1 MAKAGTRAKVP
12 VAEVM
17 AEAYR
22 TVFGR
27 LSLLLDLAWLP
38 LILVLAAA
46 ILPGYLRFYH
56 GIGRGIDALSGA
68 PGNTLGFGVDDLIEA
83 LVGLFCLSAFAV
95 RWYQS
100 LLASSGQAPSDR
112 FLGAWLRFLIYMVVL
127 YLVAAVLLIA
137 MLVVDT
143 AGLPDFVAPVAAV
156 AIIAAWLAPLRC
168 SLLFPAA
175 ALGQPMS
182 VGAAWRMM
190 AGNTWRLF
198 ATVMLA
204 SVPTVFIVAMVMS
217 SIAAAL
223 GLDSGG
229 DTPPPLGFFLLR
241 GVIASCADFLVVA
254 LSASVL
260 AGFYR
265 RIGRGAAAE
274 RLD

>member
-12 VAEVM
+12 VAEVVI
-17 AEAYR
+17 EAYR

-46 ILPGYLRFYH
+46 ILPGYLRFYQ
-56 GIGRGIDALSGA
+56 GIAALTA
-68 PGNTLGFGVDDLIEA
+68 LPGNTFGFGIDDLVDA

-100 LLASSGQAPSDR
+100 LLSSGGDAPSGS
-112 FLGAWLRFLIYMVVL
+112 FLGAWLRFLLYTLAL
-127 YLVAAVLLIA
+127 YLVAAALLIA
-137 MLVVDT
+137 TLLADS
-143 AGLPDFVAPVAAV
+143 AGLPDYVAPAAAV
-156 AIIAAWLAPLRC
+156 AVIAAWLVPLRC

-175 ALGQPMS
+175 ALSRPMS
-182 VGAAWRMM
+182 LAAAWRAM
-190 AGNTWRLF
+190 AGNTWRLV
-198 ATVMLA
+198 ATVMLV
-204 SVPTVFIVAMVMS
+204 SVPTVFTVALLMS

-223 GLDSGG
+223 GLDSGS

-241 GVIASCADFLVVA
+241 GVIGSCADFIVVA
-254 LSASVL
+254 LSASAL

-265 RIGRGAAAE
+265 RIERRAAAE
-274 RLD
+274 RFD